1 MKQSSSIKC
10 KHLKLSRALENPFFP
25 QIHEFEFF
33 HFLLKAPSLLE
44 FLGFD
49 FFNYYLLEL

>member
-1 MKQSSSIKC
+1 M
-10 KHLKLSRALENPFFP
+10 KLSRALENPFFP